1 MINNITSFIISA
13 TIIVGALVFVL
24 TGCVS
29 KKPIKQPT
37 ESETSTPPV
46 EPISLLTQPEQATI
60 DIVTP
65 THTFGALIG
74 FVVIVVAGC
83 VIVPKL
89 INFLR
94 NR

>member
-1 MINNITSFIISA
+1 MINTMISFIISS
-13 TIIVGALVFVL
+13 IIIIIIGLLAV
-24 TGCVS
+24 TGCMS
-29 KKPIKQPT
+29 KKISNQPT
-37 ESETSTPPV
+37 KPEKSTELV
-46 EPISLLTQPEQATI
+46 EPINMLAQSEQTTI

-74 FVVIVVAGC
+74 FVVIVVSGC